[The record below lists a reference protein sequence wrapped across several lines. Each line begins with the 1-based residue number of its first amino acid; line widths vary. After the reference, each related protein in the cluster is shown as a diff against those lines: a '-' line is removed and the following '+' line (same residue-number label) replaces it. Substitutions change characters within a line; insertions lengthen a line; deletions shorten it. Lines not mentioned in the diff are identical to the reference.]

1 MKRKSLDN
9 KGSTLVIVMIAMSI
23 VAMLAVVALWIS
35 LLNFQMKTT
44 DIEVKDNFYS
54 AEAVLDQICVGLQK
68 NVSDAYSG
76 AYLDVMQ
83 NYSSLD
89 ENGRNNRFATN
100 YIVSLRK
107 QLRANDNDLLYDIN
121 TLKGYVDPA
130 LLASGATPSAVIEC
144 TSATDANG
152 RLGLLN
158 TYETGI
164 VLKGVKVTF
173 TDDKGYVSIIETDIS
188 LGIPD
193 MNFISSANLPEL
205 FTYSIIATSGTE
217 LSGDSTNNV
226 SVSGNVYSGSP
237 YVVNHAETDKTT
249 SVLIPK
255 GKTLKLS
262 NSTYFISEGDVQ
274 LGVSSQLEV
283 PSGCQLWTK
292 NILLNSSSVN
302 LLGDTYVADDMTLN
316 GRGSKAIL
324 GSNNSGKYV
333 GFGNS
338 KQDAGESSAIIINGP
353 DSTVDLSAVKELML
367 AGYAYVNTGAI
378 TGNGINNGNIQTGE
392 SISVKGNQIAYLV
405 PAECLYTEG
414 TGIDAKSKFGRNPL
428 SYVEYN
434 LVNGDS
440 KYTEINADVITSKTG
455 KPLSA
460 YLNPADDISKAVSKI
475 FVPSANGNSNDGYVY
490 YYVNLPA
497 NKASDYY
504 ADFYGMDKEK
514 LNLYTDFYTNYI
526 KTNNDASA
534 SIYTV
539 GNYSLYNEKN
549 LSLMRGIVDGI
560 DIDAK
565 SAVMK
570 NNYEALCKLLIKN
583 REALTNLELSSTLY
597 QNIIEESNLVAVTN
611 GQSGLVKTFT
621 ANNSDGTKYDAVVAN
636 NPNNDYIYD
645 GSNPDIR
652 LIVSSGNVTIKS
664 DFTGT
669 IIAQGKVEIVSNY
682 RITSASEQVF
692 KKLLGVAADE
702 TDPNSLMLYNVFKQG
717 SSYLLNGIV
726 GNNASST
733 TDSVI
738 PYTEVITY
746 QNWTKK

>member
-9 KGSTLVIVMIAMSI
+9 KGSTLVIVMVAMSI

-164 VLKGVKVTF
+164 VLKGIKVTF

-226 SVSGNVYSGSP
+226 IVSGNVYSGSP
-237 YVVNHAETDKTT
+237 YVVNHTKTDETT
-249 SVLIPK
+249 SVLIPN
-255 GKTLKLS
+255 GKKLKLS

-274 LGVSSQLEV
+274 LGVSSLLEV

-292 NILLNSSSVN
+292 NIFLNSSSVN

-475 FVPSANGNSNDGYVY
+475 FVPSANGNSDDGYVY

-504 ADFYGMDKEK
+504 ADFYGMDQEK

-611 GQSGLVKTFT
+611 GQPGLVKTFT

-636 NPNNDYIYD
+636 NNYIYD
-645 GSNPDIR
+645 GSNSDIR

-669 IIAQGKVEIVSNY
+669 IIAQGKVEIVSNC

>member
-164 VLKGVKVTF
+164 VLKGIKVTF

-226 SVSGNVYSGSP
+226 IVSGNVYSGSP
-237 YVVNHAETDKTT
+237 YVVNHTKTDETT
-249 SVLIPK
+249 SVLIPN
-255 GKTLKLS
+255 GKKLKLS

-274 LGVSSQLEV
+274 LGVSSLLEV

-292 NILLNSSSVN
+292 NIFLKSSSVN

-316 GRGSKAIL
+316 GKGSKAIL

-428 SYVEYN
+428 SYAEFK
-434 LVNGDS
+434 LVDGDS

-475 FVPSANGNSNDGYVY
+475 FVPSANGNSDDGYVY

-504 ADFYGMDKEK
+504 ADFYGMDQEK

-611 GQSGLVKTFT
+611 GQPGLVKTFT

-636 NPNNDYIYD
+636 NNYIYD
-645 GSNPDIR
+645 GSNSDIR

-669 IIAQGKVEIVSNY
+669 IIAQGKVEIVSNC

>member
-164 VLKGVKVTF
+164 VLKGIKVTF

-226 SVSGNVYSGSP
+226 IVSGNVYSGSP
-237 YVVNHAETDKTT
+237 YVVNHTKTDETT
-249 SVLIPK
+249 SVLIPN
-255 GKTLKLS
+255 GKKLKLS

-274 LGVSSQLEV
+274 LGVSSLLEV

-292 NILLNSSSVN
+292 NIFLKSSSVN

-316 GRGSKAIL
+316 GKGSKAIL

-428 SYVEYN
+428 SYAEFK
-434 LVNGDS
+434 LVDGDS

-504 ADFYGMDKEK
+504 ADFYGMDQEK

-636 NPNNDYIYD
+636 NNYIYD
-645 GSNPDIR
+645 GSNSDIR

-669 IIAQGKVEIVSNY
+669 IIAQGKVEIVSNC

>member
-164 VLKGVKVTF
+164 VLKGIKVTF

-226 SVSGNVYSGSP
+226 IVSGNVYSGSP
-237 YVVNHAETDKTT
+237 YVVNHTKTDETT
-249 SVLIPK
+249 SVLIPN
-255 GKTLKLS
+255 GKKLKLS

-274 LGVSSQLEV
+274 LGVSSLLEV

-292 NILLNSSSVN
+292 NIFLKSSSVN

-316 GRGSKAIL
+316 GKGSKAIL

-414 TGIDAKSKFGRNPL
+414 TGSDAKSKFGRNPL
-428 SYVEYN
+428 SYAEFK
-434 LVNGDS
+434 LVDGDS

-475 FVPSANGNSNDGYVY
+475 FVPSANGNSDDGYVY

-504 ADFYGMDKEK
+504 ADFYGMDQEK

-570 NNYEALCKLLIKN
+570 NNYEALCKLLIKK

-636 NPNNDYIYD
+636 NDYIYD
-645 GSNPDIR
+645 GSNSDIR

-669 IIAQGKVEIVSNY
+669 IIAQGKVEIVSNC